1 MENNTSTLQLQGFTP
16 YAQIPR
22 WVIRSGDS
30 LSHASVRLYGAIMTY
45 ADNSTHAAF
54 PSRETLAK
62 DLGVK
67 PRSISAYI
75 KELEGVGALKVERR
89 RNKKTGNFYANH
101 YTLVFD
107 EPCANSCTPPS
118 AENDTITKSTNST
131 TPTNVFTSNLR
142 SDPQFHAQAKL
153 APAQRKDLVTLIHLI
168 GKHRAA
174 GLDWWD
180 NTVQDLW
187 VTFTDCLTE
196 AVGADTYENQYGHLI
211 ENTWTISAACADR
224 YQAGAE
230 LNKMIA
236 SANLV

>member
-1 MENNTSTLQLQGFTP
+1 MENGSSTLQVQGFTP

-22 WVIRSGDS
+22 WVIRSGSS
-30 LSHASVRLYGAIMTY
+30 LSHAAVRLYGAIMTY
-45 ADNSTHAAF
+45 ADNSTNAAF

-62 DLGVK
+62 DVGVK

-75 KELEGVGALKVERR
+75 KELEEFGALKVERR

-107 EPCANSCTPPS
+107 DPGANSCTPPS
-118 AENDTITKSTNST
+118 AENDPITKPTTLT

-142 SDPQFHAQAKL
+142 SDPTFHAQAEL
-153 APAQRKDLVTLIHLI
+153 EPTHRKHLVSLIHTI
-168 GKHRAA
+168 GLHRQA
-174 GLDWWD
+174 GHDWWSD
-180 NTVQDLW
+180 AVQDLW
-187 VTFTDCLTE
+187 DMFLADFE
-196 AVGADTYENQYGHLI
+196 AAMGDRYADGYAHVLA
-211 ENTWTISAACADR
+211 NTWTISATCANK

-236 SANLV
+236 TGALV